1 MGVRGKV
8 RVTKT
13 RGAVLVAGGIATVL
27 SLGLGADGAATAAT
41 PDLHIKNASKWVVQG
56 KNVGCEV
63 VIFSSSGS
71 FVESGGSA
79 TGVWSGGG
87 ENLVMKWT
95 ARGATGL
102 VYRGTW
108 RSSAKKYAG
117 KFSGNAKG
125 RGDVTPGSV
134 C

>member
-1 MGVRGKV
+1 MGARGKV
-8 RVTKT
+8 RVTKA
-13 RGAVLVAGGIATVL
+13 RAAVLVAGGIATVL
-27 SLGLGADGAATAAT
+27 SLGFGAASVATAAT
-41 PDLHIKNASKWVVQG
+41 PGLHIKDASEWVVKG
-56 KNVGCEV
+56 KNIGCEV
-63 VIFSSSGS
+63 VIFSSGGS

-102 VYRGTW
+102 VYKGTW
-108 RSSAKKYAG
+108 RSAAKKYAG
-117 KFSGNAKG
+117 KFSGNATGK
-125 RGDVTPGSV
+125 GDVAPGSV